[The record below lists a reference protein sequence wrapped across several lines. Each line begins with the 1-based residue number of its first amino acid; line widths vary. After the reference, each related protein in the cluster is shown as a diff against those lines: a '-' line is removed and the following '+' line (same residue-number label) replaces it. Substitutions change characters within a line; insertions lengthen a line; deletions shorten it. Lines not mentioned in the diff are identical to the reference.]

1 MWTVT
6 LPFQPV
12 SAPRPSA
19 RRNAADETNDVAEK
33 RISTYYDKKYLD
45 YLKKIKSFIEDQDLL
60 DDEFY
65 SIVNDPMGAI
75 MEVDFYYQIPKSY
88 KKVYNIMKT
97 TAPDLDNLVKSAMDG
112 IFNISAIRD
121 SHITGLIAFKYNV
134 ANEGK
139 TVVRIKRYSEFEWDT
154 SEGLNGDIWE
164 ATFDFK
170 PVATPRP
177 KSKFRGNGI
186 ITYYPKEYND
196 YLENIKNT
204 LKEKDLVND
213 QLKKVMNAPMGV
225 IAQIDY
231 FYQVRKDKKKLDS
244 LMRTSQPD
252 IDNLVKGTLDGI
264 FNKEIGIKD
273 SRVVGL
279 IAFKYNTFE
288 KSKINVRLQEMG

>member
-1 MWTVT
+1 
-6 LPFQPV
+6 
-12 SAPRPSA
+12 
-19 RRNAADETNDVAEK
+19 
-33 RISTYYDKKYLD
+33 
-45 YLKKIKSFIEDQDLL
+45 
-60 DDEFY
+60 
-65 SIVNDPMGAI
+65 
-75 MEVDFYYQIPKSY
+75 
-88 KKVYNIMKT
+88 
-97 TAPDLDNLVKSAMDG
+97 
-112 IFNISAIRD
+112 
-121 SHITGLIAFKYNV
+121 
-134 ANEGK
+134 
-139 TVVRIKRYSEFEWDT
+139 
-154 SEGLNGDIWE
+154 
-164 ATFDFK
+164 
-170 PVATPRP
+170 RP

-288 KSKINVRLQEMG
+288 KSKTNVRLQEMG

>member
-1 MWTVT
+1 
-6 LPFQPV
+6 
-12 SAPRPSA
+12 
-19 RRNAADETNDVAEK
+19 
-33 RISTYYDKKYLD
+33 
-45 YLKKIKSFIEDQDLL
+45 
-60 DDEFY
+60 
-65 SIVNDPMGAI
+65 
-75 MEVDFYYQIPKSY
+75 
-88 KKVYNIMKT
+88 
-97 TAPDLDNLVKSAMDG
+97 
-112 IFNISAIRD
+112 
-121 SHITGLIAFKYNV
+121 ITGLIAFKYNV

-288 KSKINVRLQEMG
+288 KSKTNVRLQEMG